1 MSANSGF
8 ERLLRAVGERRNRR
22 SRAIGRLHGSARTA
36 VAAAWATLAEQP
48 VMLVTA
54 RDPVNVASD
63 LEHLLRALG
72 STIPVLRLPGAAVN
86 PYAGVAPHAEVLAL
100 RAESLF
106 ALATGTRALVVATP
120 AGFLT
125 RTVAPERL
133 LTAGVRIRTGDNA
146 NPAGVAE
153 RLALAGFRYEDPVT
167 GPGEFARRGGI
178 LDVFPQDAASPSR
191 IEWFGDQ
198 VEEIR
203 QFEADTQRSAEQQDR
218 TDSLDIAPAS
228 EWVGITAEPD
238 RPHPAFSL
246 PGARGFASG
255 ITDYLRE
262 AEVLVEEPARIR
274 QAAESET
281 RRVIDCRIGA
291 KRQLTEGTAPP
302 QALLADLGSLDRWL
316 AEPPPRGPVSLGEL
330 EIPGGD
336 DLPARPVESFTG
348 RLPAFLDRL
357 RKNGAAPRDI
367 HIFAPGRTADSLR
380 GKAREAG
387 IGIGGQSGA
396 GNAPRVH
403 IHEGRLSQGFEAPDL
418 GLELVSGAALV
429 AAPPRPPAKSRARV
443 FASDFRDLKP
453 GDLVVHADHG
463 IGRFVRITRL
473 GDAPDAPDLVEL
485 EYARGAR
492 LYVPVDRLDLLD
504 RYRGATGAAVPT
516 LDRLGGTAWVQ
527 RKGRAQRAV
536 RSIAGDLIRLYAA
549 RRRVK
554 GFAFPRQV
562 PGMDDFEAGFEWTE
576 TEDQA
581 RTIREVF
588 ADMES
593 ENPMDRLV
601 AGDVGFGKTEVAL
614 RAAFKAAMSGK
625 QVAVLAPTT
634 VLANQHTRL
643 FRERLREFPVTVEM
657 LSRFRT
663 PRERR
668 EVVAGLAA
676 GTVDVVVGTHRLLSR
691 DVTFRDL
698 GLLVIDEEQR
708 FGVAAK
714 ERLKRLATRTDH
726 LALTA
731 TPIPRTL
738 HMSLSGIRDLSVIE
752 TAPRD
757 RIAVQTHVIPF
768 DPDRVAEA
776 IRYEL
781 SRQGQVYF
789 VHNRIRSLDAMGELL
804 SRVVPEARVIAAHG
818 QLRETALER
827 AFSRFQDGEADVLL
841 STTIVENGLDLPRV
855 NTLIVNHADA
865 FGLAQ
870 LYQLR
875 GRVGRSARRAY
886 AYLLVPDGAALSE
899 KARPRLAALREFSE
913 LGAGFRIAALDME
926 LRGVGD
932 LLGAAQHGHLEAV
945 GFDLYHRLLEEAVA
959 EARGQVT
966 RVRCQLQLRFPL
978 RIPESYLSDSRH
990 RMWLYKRASVVRD
1003 AADVRR
1009 LRRELRDRYGPPP
1022 PEVELMFRHLDLR
1035 LRAEALGYARITR
1048 DGWTLV
1054 LEGDD
1059 RSRGNSFRAPL
1070 PEGAGP
1076 GTILESLSRALAAV
1090 ETVSRTEAPS

>member
-1 MSANSGF
+1 MTAQTGF
-8 ERLLRAVGERRNRR
+8 ERLLRAVDERRERR

-36 VAAAWATLAEQP
+36 VAAAWATLAERP
-48 VMLVTA
+48 TLLLTA
-54 RDPVNVASD
+54 RDPVAVASD
-63 LEHLLRALG
+63 LETLLAALG
-72 STIPVLRLPGAAVN
+72 SEIPVLRLPGAAVN

-100 RAESLF
+100 RAEALF
-106 ALATGTRALVVATP
+106 ALAAGTRALVVASVP
-120 AGFLT
+120 GFLA
-125 RTVAPERL
+125 RTAAPERL
-133 LTAGVRIRTGDNA
+133 LAARVRVRVGASTP
-146 NPAGVAE
+146 PAQLAE
-153 RLALAGFRYEDPVT
+153 RLALAGFRREDPIS

-178 LDVFPQDAASPSR
+178 LDVFPLDAPSPWR

-203 QFEADTQRSAEQQDR
+203 PFEVETQRSGGETREERPA
-218 TDSLDIAPAS
+218 SLDIAPAS
-228 EWVGITAEPD
+228 EWVGVSAEPG

-246 PGARGFASG
+246 PGALGRVPDS
-255 ITDYLRE
+255 LRE
-262 AEVLVEEPARIR
+262 AEALVEEPDQVRE
-274 QAAESET
+274 AAEAET
-281 RRVIDCRIGA
+281 RRVVEHHLGA
-291 KRQLTEGTAPP
+291 KRRMTEGAAPP
-302 QALLADLGSLDRWL
+302 QELLLDLESLDRWL
-316 AEPPPRGPVSLGEL
+316 AETPVALGEL
-330 EIPGGD
+330 EMDAED
-336 DLPARPVESFTG
+336 DLPARPVESFAG

-357 RKNGAAPRDI
+357 RSAGPERDI
-367 HIFAPGRTADSLR
+367 HIFAPGRTADLLR
-380 GKAREAG
+380 AKTQEA
-387 IGIGGQSGA
+387 
-396 GNAPRVH
+396 RVH
-403 IHEGRLSQGFEAPDL
+403 QGRLSQGFEMPGL

-429 AAPPRPPAKSRARV
+429 ATPPRPAARKSRARA

-463 IGRFVRITRL
+463 IGRFIRITRL
-473 GDAPDAPDLVEL
+473 DGAPQAPDLVEL

-504 RYRGATGAAVPT
+504 RYRAASGAALPT
-516 LDRLGGTAWVQ
+516 LDRLGGTAWAR
-527 RKGRAQRAV
+527 RKGRAHRAI
-536 RSIAGDLIRLYAA
+536 RSIADDLIRLYAE
-549 RRRVK
+549 RRRVE

-576 TEDQA
+576 TEDQM

-593 ENPMDRLV
+593 EAPMDRLV

-634 VLANQHTRL
+634 VLANQHARL
-643 FRERLREFPVTVEM
+643 FRDRFRDFPLTVEM
-657 LSRFRT
+657 LSRFRA
-663 PRERR
+663 PKERKQ
-668 EVVAGLAA
+668 VVAGLAD
-676 GTVDVVVGTHRLLSR
+676 GTVDIVIGTHRLLSG
-691 DVTFRDL
+691 DVSFRDL

-714 ERLKRLATRTDH
+714 ERLKQLTTRTDH

-757 RIAVQTHVIPF
+757 RLAIHTHVLPF
-768 DPDRVAEA
+768 DPDRIAEA

-781 SRQGQVYF
+781 SRDGQVYF
-789 VHNRIRSLDAMGELL
+789 VHNRIHSLDAMAKLL
-804 SRVVPEARVIAAHG
+804 SRITPEARVLTAHG
-818 QLRETALER
+818 QLRGTALER

-855 NTLIVNHADA
+855 NTLIVNRADA

-886 AYLLVPDGAALSE
+886 AYLLVPGGAALSE

-959 EARGQVT
+959 EARGQPLPA
-966 RVRCQLQLRFPL
+966 RCQLQLRFQL

-990 RMWLYKRASVVRD
+990 RMWLYKRASAARD
-1003 AADVRR
+1003 AGEVER
-1009 LRRELRDRYGPPP
+1009 LRRDLRDRFGPPP
-1022 PEVELMFRHLDLR
+1022 PDVELLFRHLDLR
-1035 LRAEALGYARITR
+1035 LKAEALGYVRIAR
-1048 DGWTLV
+1048 DGGTLT
-1054 LEGDD
+1054 LEADERG
-1059 RSRGNSFRAPL
+1059 RSLRSPL
-1070 PEGAGP
+1070 PQGAGP
-1076 GTILESLSRALAAV
+1076 EAILESLAMTLAAV
-1090 ETVSRTEAPS
+1090 ETVSRMQE